1 MAYSLAD
8 MGTVRIPWHCGR
20 PPPVVLL
27 SFSYF
32 QSHVTVARMYDTDDR
47 WPFSVGRWILGEIWT
62 TMCKNVLGGTG
73 NNFLRVNK
81 RHFKFEVSS
90 GS

>member
-1 MAYSLAD
+1 M
-8 MGTVRIPWHCGR
+8 
-20 PPPVVLL
+20 VLL

-32 QSHVTVARMYDTDDR
+32 QSPVTVARMYDTDDR
-47 WPFSVGRWILGEIWT
+47 WPFSVGRWIQGEIWT
-62 TMCKNVLGGTG
+62 TICKNVLKGKINT
-73 NNFLRVNK
+73 FLRVNK